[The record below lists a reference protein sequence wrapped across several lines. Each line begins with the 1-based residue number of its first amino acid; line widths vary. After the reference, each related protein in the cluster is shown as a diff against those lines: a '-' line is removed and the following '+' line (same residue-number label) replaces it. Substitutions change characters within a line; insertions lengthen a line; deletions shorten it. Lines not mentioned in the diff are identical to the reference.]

1 MTDPNRD
8 LVLVTGASGF
18 VGSAVAR
25 IAQQKGFAVRVL
37 VRATSPRR
45 NVEGLGADIVV
56 GDMRDEASMRAALR
70 GVRYLLHVAAD
81 YRLWAPDPA
90 EIERANLEGTEAT
103 MRAALREGVERIVY
117 TSSVATL
124 KVTSSGQS
132 ADETSPL
139 TAQQAIGV
147 YKRSKVLAER
157 AVERMIANDKLPAVI
172 VNPSTPIGPRDVK
185 PTPTG
190 RIIVEAARGKI
201 PAFVDTGLN
210 LVHVDDV
217 AAGHWL
223 ALEHGTIG
231 ERYILGGENLPL
243 QTMLADIAALTGR
256 KPPTLSL
263 PRWPLYPLAAGAEVV
278 AKFTKREPFVT
289 IDGLKMSK
297 NKMYFTSAKAERELG
312 YRARPYREG
321 LKDALDWFR
330 EAGYLKR

>member
-1 MTDPNRD
+1 
-8 LVLVTGASGF
+8 
-18 VGSAVAR
+18 VAR
-25 IAQQKGFAVRVL
+25 IAQQKGFNVRVL

-45 NVEGLGADIVV
+45 NVETLNAEIVV
-56 GDMRDEASMRAALR
+56 GDMRDEASMRNALR

-81 YRLWAPDPA
+81 YRLWAPDPS
-90 EIERANLEGTEAT
+90 EIERSNLEGTEAT
-103 MRAALREGVERIVY
+103 MRAALHEGVERIVY

-124 KVTSSGQS
+124 KVTSSGDS

-139 TAQQAIGV
+139 KADQAIGV

-157 AVERMIANDKLPAVI
+157 AVERMIAEDGLPAVI

-190 RIIVEAARGKI
+190 RIIVEAALGKI

-217 AAGHWL
+217 AAGHFL
-223 ALEHGTIG
+223 ALERGTIG

-243 QTMLADIAALTGR
+243 QQMLADIAALTGR
-256 KPPTLSL
+256 KAPTISL
-263 PRWPLYPLAAGAEVV
+263 PRWPLYPLAMGAETV

-289 IDGLKMSK
+289 VDGLKMSK

-321 LKDALDWFR
+321 LRDALEWFR
-330 EAGYLKR
+330 HAGYLKA